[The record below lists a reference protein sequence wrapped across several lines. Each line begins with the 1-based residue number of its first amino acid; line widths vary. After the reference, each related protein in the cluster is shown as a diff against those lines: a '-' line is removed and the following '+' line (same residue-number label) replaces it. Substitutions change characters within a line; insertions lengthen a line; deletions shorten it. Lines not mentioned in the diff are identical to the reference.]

1 MMDFTGR
8 VVLVTGG
15 ASGIGLT
22 TAAAFADRGAE
33 VIAADI
39 ADTDA
44 DAPRS
49 DRLRFVRLDVR
60 EEAGWSRTVA
70 DILERHGRLDV
81 LVNGAGVVMNASIE
95 DTSLEDFRRVY
106 AVSVEGV
113 FLGSKAAIA
122 AMKPRRA
129 GVIVNISSVAGMR
142 GVAKLAAYNAAKGA
156 VRLLTKSVALH
167 CAEKDYGIRCVSVH
181 PSHIDTP
188 MVRREIAAAR
198 DPDRMLSIFER
209 VSPMKRMGRP
219 EEVAAMILF
228 LASDEASF
236 VNGAEIPVDGGTLAR

>member
-1 MMDFTGR
+1 MMDFTGK

-22 TAAAFADRGAE
+22 TAVAFADHGAQ
-33 VIAADI
+33 VIVADI
-39 ADTDA
+39 ADPDA
-44 DAPRS
+44 APRS
-49 DRLRFVRLDVR
+49 ERVHFVRLDVR
-60 EEAGWSRTVA
+60 DEPGWSRVTA
-70 DILERHGRLDV
+70 DILQRFGRLDV
-81 LVNGAGVVMNASIE
+81 LVNGAGVVLNASIE
-95 DTSLEDFRRVY
+95 DTSLAEFRRVY
-106 AVSVEGV
+106 EVNVEGV

-122 AMKPRRA
+122 AMKPQRA
-129 GVIVNISSVAGMR
+129 GVIINISSVAGMR

-188 MVRREIAAAR
+188 MVRREIATAR
-198 DPDRMLSIFER
+198 DPARMLSVFER

-236 VNGAEIPVDGGTLAR
+236 VNGAEIPIDGGTLAR